1 MKIPAHTI
9 KGGDTIRH
17 NGQTGDALEGL
28 RSALRGGYYIP
39 LVDGRQI
46 PVATSTTPITLQA

>member
-1 MKIPAHTI
+1 MKIPAQSI

-17 NGQTGDALEGL
+17 KGQTGEAFDGI
-28 RSALRGGYYIP
+28 RPALRGGYYIP

-46 PVATSTTPITLQA
+46 PVASRNTPISLQ